1 MKQMNMKKR
10 IGTMLYSKLVQLS
23 MWKAATNA
31 PTNIRKM
38 VPGPRMVPP
47 INMIC
52 NRHSAAPGESLK
64 IPTLSYVTMRGLH
77 LGFFHMRP
85 AYTWCRYC

>member
-1 MKQMNMKKR
+1 MNIKKR

-23 MWKAATNA
+23 MWKAATKA
-31 PTNIRKM
+31 PTNMRKM

-52 NRHSAAPGESLK
+52 NRPTPPAGESYRC
-64 IPTLSYVTMRGLH
+64 P
-77 LGFFHMRP
+77 
-85 AYTWCRYC
+85 